1 MTPIITERLHL
12 RPWQDSDREP
22 FAAMSADPAVMQYLP
37 PLPTR
42 AAADAW
48 IDRQSAHM
56 DKHGF
61 CFWAAQSRED
71 GAFVGAVGLQRVP
84 FAAHFTPAVEV
95 GWRIAHPFWGRGY
108 APEAARAAV
117 RSGFEALQP
126 SEIVA
131 ITLTANQNSRRVME
145 KIGMLY
151 DPADDFDFPGALPG
165 GPVLRTVLYRLPR
178 ERWLSLSGP
187 AA

>member
-1 MTPIITERLHL
+1 MTPITTGRLLL
-12 RPWQDSDREP
+12 RPWQDSDRDP

-48 IDRQSAHM
+48 IDRQRTHM
-56 DKHGF
+56 DQHGF
-61 CFWAAQSRED
+61 CFWAAQSLAD

-84 FAAHFTPAVEV
+84 FAAHFTPAIEV
-95 GWRIAHPFWGRGY
+95 GWRIARPFWGRGY

-117 RSGFEALQP
+117 KYGFDTLQAA
-126 SEIVA
+126 EIVA
-131 ITLTANQNSRRVME
+131 ITLDANQNSRRVME

-151 DPADDFDFPGALPG
+151 DPADDFDFPGAPPG
-165 GPVLRTVLYRLPR
+165 GPVLRTVVYRLAR
-178 ERWLSLSGP
+178 DRWMSQSGP
-187 AA
+187 AS